1 MNFRLYQRRTDW
13 VLLLPALLLLLLGLV
28 TVYSA
33 THVAAGGAGLYFQR
47 HLIYVGL
54 GLAVF
59 VFFFVLPLRLWE
71 DWAYLVYGAALLLLV
86 LVLLVGDASHGSKR
100 WFVVGPL
107 RFQPSEFAKL
117 ALLAALARYL
127 GNKRV
132 DLSRAGSVLIAF
144 GLVALPMALVLRQP
158 DLSTAAAFPA
168 LALPML
174 FFAGLSRMLL
184 FVMLSRSWGCC
195 CSNITCS
202 GPCSSSFPRCSSCE
216 RGCRGWCSDSSS
228 SCMPDSIGGAARDRA
243 AGAVPAGPHPYL
255 LRPRSG
261 PSGTGWQV
269 LQSRIAIGS
278 GQTLGKG
285 YLQGSQKALAFLP
298 MQHND
303 FIFSVVGEEWG
314 FIGAGL
320 VVLLFLAFVL
330 RAVQV
335 ATVCRSPFASLLLLG
350 GGGLIFYHAAVNI
363 AMTMG
368 LFPVTGLPLPLL
380 SYGGSFL
387 LTVMA
392 MIGQMGNAAVHRF
405 DH

>member
-1 MNFRLYQRRTDW
+1 
-13 VLLLPALLLLLLGLV
+13 
-28 TVYSA
+28 
-33 THVAAGGAGLYFQR
+33 
-47 HLIYVGL
+47 
-54 GLAVF
+54 
-59 VFFFVLPLRLWE
+59 
-71 DWAYLVYGAALLLLV
+71 
-86 LVLLVGDASHGSKR
+86 
-100 WFVVGPL
+100 
-107 RFQPSEFAKL
+107 
-117 ALLAALARYL
+117 
-127 GNKRV
+127 
-132 DLSRAGSVLIAF
+132 
-144 GLVALPMALVLRQP
+144 MAIEHTR
-158 DLSTAAAFPA
+158 
-168 LALPML
+168 
-174 FFAGLSRMLL
+174 
-184 FVMLSRSWGCC
+184 
-195 CSNITCS
+195 
-202 GPCSSSFPRCSSCE
+202 E
-216 RGCRGWCSDSSS
+216 
-228 SCMPDSIGGAARDRA
+228 
-243 AGAVPAGPHPYL
+243 
-255 LRPRSG
+255 
-261 PSGTGWQV
+261 
-269 LQSRIAIGS
+269 
-278 GQTLGKG
+278 
-285 YLQGSQKALAFLP
+285 KALAFLP